1 MRGRSHHYAV
11 GGGGVERWGALRIAS
26 LDLLLLN
33 LLLLNLLLLDLLLLN
48 LLLLALKEAIAFFS
62 GDLLLL
68 NMDCR

>member
-11 GGGGVERWGALRIAS
+11 GGCVERLGALRIAS

-48 LLLLALKEAIAFFS
+48 LLLLALKEAIASFA

-68 NMDCR
+68 NMHCR